1 MSRFLPSQEI
11 DEDDEVTTIVFP
23 PRTIPKI
30 HSQVSAP
37 FLICEAPRMFNN
49 YWS

>member
-23 PRTIPKI
+23 PRTISKV
-30 HSQVSAP
+30 HSQVSVP

-49 YWS
+49 Y